1 MDKRTGYDAQRAV
14 TIAVLNHKG
23 GSAKTTTVVNLG
35 GVFAAEMGLRVLAV
49 DVDSQANCTMGLGF
63 DPYQLSA
70 KKRILISDVL
80 RPSDAGGHDTAAS
93 LRDAIL
99 VTEIPNLDLA
109 PSSLE
114 LSRMEIA
121 LINSMKR
128 EEKLNQIL
136 QPVRRDY
143 DLILI
148 DCPPSLGI
156 FTTNALF
163 AADFVLIPVE
173 AANYAVAGLTAII
186 DIVNGVRRNG
196 QDVNILGIFNTRV
209 AATNAARE
217 AMENTKRLFSTSYI
231 DIPIQVSTASENA
244 VREGRPL
251 VISDPKHK
259 LSQAYR
265 EIAHEVLRRA
275 GLEDRVKA
283 KAARP
288 GPTGG
293 KAALVLEK
301 MGNE

>member
-1 MDKRTGYDAQRAV
+1 MRMDKAGDSQRRAV

-23 GSAKTTTVVNLG
+23 GSAKTTTVVNLA
-35 GVFAAEMGLRVLAV
+35 GVFAAEQGLRVLAV

-80 RPSDAGGHDTAAS
+80 RPSDSGGYNAAAS

-99 VTEIPNLDLA
+99 NTEIPNLDLA

-114 LSRMEIA
+114 LSRLEIP

-128 EEKLNQIL
+128 EEKLNQVL

-163 AADFVLIPVE
+163 AADYVLIPVE

-186 DIVNGVRRNG
+186 DVIDGVRRNG
-196 QDVNILGIFNTRV
+196 QDVTVLGIFNTRV
-209 AATNAARE
+209 SGTNAARE
-217 AMENTKRLFSTSYI
+217 AQENTQRLFSTYYI
-231 DIPIQVSTASENA
+231 DIPIQVATASENA

-265 EIAHEVLRRA
+265 AIAKEILARIK
-275 GLEDRVKA
+275 LEPQDA
-283 KAARP
+283 KP
-288 GPTGG
+288 HLT
-293 KAALVLEK
+293 LESAS
-301 MGNE
+301 GA

>member
-1 MDKRTGYDAQRAV
+1 MTNAVTTGRGDQEQKTAHRAV

-49 DVDSQANCTMGLGF
+49 DMDSQANCTMGLGF

-80 RPSDAGGHDTAAS
+80 RPSDSGGHDTAPS
-93 LRDAIL
+93 VRDIIL
-99 VTEIPNLDLA
+99 PTEIPNLDLA
-109 PSSLE
+109 PASLD
-114 LSRMEIA
+114 LSRIEVS

-128 EEKLNQIL
+128 EEKLNQAL
-136 QPVRRDY
+136 QPVRREY

-163 AADFVLIPVE
+163 AAEFVLIPVE

-186 DIVNGVRRNG
+186 DIINGVRRNG
-196 QDVNILGIFNTRV
+196 QDVNILGIFSTRV

-217 AMENTKRLFSTSYI
+217 AVENTRRLFSSYYI
-231 DIPIQVSTASENA
+231 DIPIHVSTASENA

-251 VISDPKHK
+251 VMSEPKHK
-259 LSQAYR
+259 VSQAYR
-265 EIAHEVLRRA
+265 EIAHEVLRRSRLAPA
-275 GLEDRVKA
+275 GDTADLILKTA
-283 KAARP
+283 SS
-288 GPTGG
+288 T
-293 KAALVLEK
+293 
-301 MGNE
+301 

>member
-1 MDKRTGYDAQRAV
+1 MTGKRMRNKVKIEEEPRRAI

-23 GSAKTTTVVNLG
+23 GSAKTTTVVNLA
-35 GVFAAEMGLRVLAV
+35 GVFGAERGLKVLAV
-49 DVDSQANCTMGLGF
+49 DMDSQANCTMGLGF

-80 RPSDAGGHDTAAS
+80 RPSDPSGGYETNPS

-99 VTEIPNLDLA
+99 QTDIPNLDLA
-109 PSSLE
+109 PASLE
-114 LSRMEIA
+114 LSHVEFG

-143 DLILI
+143 DLVLI

-163 AADFVLIPVE
+163 AAEYVLIPVE

-186 DIVNGVRRNG
+186 DVINGVRRNG
-196 QDVNILGIFNTRV
+196 QDISILGIVSTRV

-217 AMENTKRLFSTSYI
+217 AIENTRRMFRTHYI
-231 DIPIQVSTASENA
+231 DIPIQIATASENA
-244 VREGRPL
+244 VRDGRPL
-251 VISDPKHK
+251 VLSDPKHK

-265 EIAHEVLRRA
+265 SLADYIATRI
-275 GLEDRVKA
+275 GLDSDDVAESKS
-283 KAARP
+283 P
-288 GPTGG
+288 
-293 KAALVLEK
+293 LVLE
-301 MGNE
+301 G